1 MHFSCRFEFSI
12 FTHFNWN
19 LPLLLFVSGF
29 NFFYSSWAK
38 DWNPIKVHWLV
49 IIPLAS
55 KIVGY
60 FNSFS
65 LFAYL
70 GIIVLLKPFHL
81 NRKNRAF
88 LFGTFKNPLLTKT
101 TWNEISKALCSL
113 LQQKKRKKKALCDQ
127 IQATMHLIM
136 RSHWLFQLALEE
148 LLIWKITDNLKDCIW
163 CLLETFQVSV
173 IILKWFLI
181 NVQGLSWKVYK

>member
-113 LQQKKRKKKALCDQ
+113 LQQKKRKKKSTLWSDPSHYALDYEISLAFSIGTWGTFDLKNYRQ
-127 IQATMHLIM
+127 LERLHLMPSGNIPSFCHYFEM
-136 RSHWLFQLALEE
+136 IF
-148 LLIWKITDNLKDCIW
+148 D
-163 CLLETFQVSV
+163 
-173 IILKWFLI
+173 
-181 NVQGLSWKVYK
+181 